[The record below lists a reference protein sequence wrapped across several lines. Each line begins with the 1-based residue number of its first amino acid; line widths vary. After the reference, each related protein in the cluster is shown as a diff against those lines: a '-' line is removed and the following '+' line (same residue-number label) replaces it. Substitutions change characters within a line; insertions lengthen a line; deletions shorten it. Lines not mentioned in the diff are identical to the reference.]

1 MSVEN
6 GYAECYPGLVEMED
20 AIGDSDEETDYRQEF
35 PPESTRV
42 GGGGEL
48 DPRRY
53 ASDPAPT
60 LIRIRINSTLPV
72 GFDRTR

>member
-42 GGGGEL
+42 GGGSKIRDVML
-48 DPRRY
+48 
-53 ASDPAPT
+53 
-60 LIRIRINSTLPV
+60 RIRLLL
-72 GFDRTR
+72 

>member
-42 GGGGEL
+42 GGGGAGSETL
-48 DPRRY
+48 CFGSGSYFDP
-53 ASDPAPT
+53 D
-60 LIRIRINSTLPV
+60 
-72 GFDRTR
+72 